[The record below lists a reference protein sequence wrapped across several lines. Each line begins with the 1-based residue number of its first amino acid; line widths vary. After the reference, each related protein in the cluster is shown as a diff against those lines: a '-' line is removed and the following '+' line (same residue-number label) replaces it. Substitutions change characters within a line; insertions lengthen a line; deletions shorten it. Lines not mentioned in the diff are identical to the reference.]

1 MISYQIFCNIFY
13 TVSVFACFI
22 PLLLEIKYD
31 YNVMDGSLQKIF
43 DCHDSTNNNG
53 HVRVKMLFTFA
64 VALGCAYVPNI
75 IIDHFKLIILKENFD
90 VLLFERYLLTIMYL
104 MPSTVVLI
112 LITQQSK
119 HSAIVFICCFRMT
132 FLTIAYI
139 NTTMLFRSIHKNI
152 LSNFNVTLFLVLSIL
167 LGFVPFTYNITICRI
182 IGILYML
189 YILYFSYSYC
199 KNINIKNMFLGNDT
213 NEEIWKESIVFYTI
227 VGICTHILILI
238 ISIIVTNSSAL
249 NNASFN
255 GITLFMINKITTF
268 VLLGCIYNTV
278 PSNNLSI
285 SQNKVTYLRDF
296 IRQLSH
302 EIRTPMSVVQMALGN
317 ISDNFNDKFCVECF
331 NQLTTCQDCLY
342 LFNEIKDGIKDSL
355 ESTEVAVGI
364 LNDCLD
370 IDKISSGLLHCDLI
384 PTSLGK
390 FIKKTSRIFYG
401 KSVTKNVVF
410 DYSICEQ
417 QNIIDL
423 VINIDPSKM
432 AQVLRNLLSNALKFT
447 KLGEII
453 KINVK
458 TFYKCESTNKNNK
471 VTPFDIESPEDHNC
485 VRVDVV
491 DNGIGISETNISKIF
506 NESIQINAHRNQ
518 GGGGSGFG
526 LLISK
531 KIIEQHNGN
540 IGVHS
545 DGEGK
550 GTTFWF
556 ELPIYNGIINSRC
569 HDDNSIQNDLSNRR
583 NLIQETSFINSKSE
597 NNIELKCQEIRPETL
612 SNLKPCALIV
622 EDTAI
627 CSKMLAKAFA
637 KCNVETVIKEN
648 GLDAVNE
655 IKENPNKYD
664 IVLMD
669 NKMPIMNGLDAT
681 QEIRRLGFDIPIIGA
696 TGNIMDNEVNEFKE
710 KGANEVLGKP
720 TKNEQI
726 KDILVR
732 YNIINDF

>member
-227 VGICTHILILI
+227 VGICTHMLILI

-278 PSNNLSI
+278 PSNNLSV
-285 SQNKVTYLRDF
+285 SKNKVTYLRDF

-506 NESIQINAHRNQ
+506 NESIQINAQRNQ
-518 GGGGSGFG
+518 GGGGSGFS

-531 KIIEQHNGN
+531 KNIEKKLNFKFDKKNFIITHHPVTLNLKSAIHEVDAILSALKKQQNTKKIFTMPNADADNEIIFKKIKKFCKNSNNNAVFFKSLGQRMYFSIIKNTNLVLGNSSSGIIEVPSLKIPCID
-540 IGVHS
+540 IG
-545 DGEGK
+545 DRQGGRIRGK
-550 GTTFWF
+550 GIIKC
-556 ELPIYNGIINSRC
+556 LPNKKAIASAIKKG
-569 HDDNSIQNDLSNRR
+569 LSK
-583 NLIQETSFINSKSE
+583 SFINNLSFNKNTYEKKDTSKKIL
-597 NNIELKCQEIRPETL
+597 NILIKSNL
-612 SNLKPCALIV
+612 SNILKKQFIDL
-622 EDTAI
+622 
-627 CSKMLAKAFA
+627 
-637 KCNVETVIKEN
+637 
-648 GLDAVNE
+648 
-655 IKENPNKYD
+655 
-664 IVLMD
+664 
-669 NKMPIMNGLDAT
+669 
-681 QEIRRLGFDIPIIGA
+681 
-696 TGNIMDNEVNEFKE
+696 
-710 KGANEVLGKP
+710 
-720 TKNEQI
+720 
-726 KDILVR
+726 
-732 YNIINDF
+732 

>member
-1 MISYQIFCNIFY
+1 MISYQTFCNTLY
-13 TVSVFACFI
+13 TVSLFGCLLPI
-22 PLLLEIKYD
+22 LLEIKYD
-31 YNVMDGSLQKIF
+31 YNVTDGSLQNLF
-43 DCHDSTNNNG
+43 ECHDSTHNNN
-53 HVRVKMLFTFA
+53 HIRFIVLFTFA
-64 VALGCAYVPNI
+64 LALGCAYVPNI
-75 IIDHFKLIILKENFD
+75 IMDHIKLIILKDNFD

-104 MPSTVVLI
+104 IPNIAVLI
-112 LITQQSK
+112 LINNNSK
-119 HSAIVFICCFRMT
+119 YSAIVFICCFRMT
-132 FLTIAYI
+132 FFTIAYV
-139 NTTMLFRSIHKNI
+139 NTRMLFRSIHKNI
-152 LSNFNVTLFLVLSIL
+152 LSNFNVTLFLVLSIILGL
-167 LGFVPFTYNITICRI
+167 LPFTYNITICRVVGI
-182 IGILYML
+182 IYLLFVLYVTNS
-189 YILYFSYSYC
+189 YF
-199 KNINIKNMFLGNDT
+199 KHINIRNIFLGNDT
-213 NEEIWKESIVFYTI
+213 SEEMWKECIVFYTVI
-227 VGICTHILILI
+227 GICFHILILI
-238 ISIIVTNSSAL
+238 ISVLISSSTGL
-249 NNASFN
+249 KNASFV

-302 EIRTPMSVVQMALGN
+302 EIRTPMSVVQMGLGN
-317 ISDNFNDKFCVECF
+317 ISDNFNGKFCIECV
-331 NQLTTCQDCLY
+331 NDITTCQDCFS

-355 ESTEVAVGI
+355 ESTEVAIGI

-390 FIKKTSRIFYG
+390 FIQKTSRIFYG

-423 VINIDPSKM
+423 VVNIDPSKM

-447 KLGEII
+447 KSGDNI
-453 KINVK
+453 KIDVK
-458 TFYKCESTNKNNK
+458 TFYKSESTNNNK
-471 VTPFDIESPEDHNC
+471 VTPFDIESPEVHNWI
-485 VRVDVV
+485 RVDVV

-506 NESIQINAHRNQ
+506 NESIQIHAHRNQ

-550 GTTFWF
+550 GSTFWF
-556 ELPIYNGIINSRC
+556 ELPIYNGIV
-569 HDDNSIQNDLSNRR
+569 DNSSNDDVSDENMVSNRI
-583 NLIQETSFINSKSE
+583 NLIQETNFINSKSE
-597 NNIELKCQEIRPETL
+597 NGIELKSQEIRPETL

-637 KCNVETVIKEN
+637 KCNVETVIKKS
-648 GLDAVNE
+648 GSDAVNE
-655 IKENPNKYD
+655 IKENPNKYH

-669 NKMPIMNGLDAT
+669 NKMPVMNGLDAT
-681 QEIRRLGFDIPIIGA
+681 QEIRRLGFDMPIVGA
-696 TGNIMDNEVNEFKE
+696 TGNIMDNEINEFKE

-720 TKNEQI
+720 IKNEQI
-726 KDILVR
+726 KDILIR

>member
-1 MISYQIFCNIFY
+1 MISYQTFCNIFY
-13 TVSVFACFI
+13 TVSIFSCFI
-22 PLLLEIKYD
+22 PILLEIKYD
-31 YNVMDGSLQKIF
+31 YNVTDGSLQKMF
-43 DCHDSTNNNG
+43 DCHDSIHNSK
-53 HVRVKMLFTFA
+53 HIRLIMLFTFA
-64 VALGCAYVPNI
+64 LALGCAYVPNI
-75 IIDHFKLIILKENFD
+75 IIDHIKLIILKENFD

-104 MPSTVVLI
+104 IPNIFVLI

-119 HSAIVFICCFRMT
+119 RSAIVFICCYRMT
-132 FLTIAYI
+132 FFTIAYV
-139 NTTMLFRSIHKNI
+139 NTRMLFRSIHKNI
-152 LSNFNVTLFLVLSIL
+152 LSNRNVSLFLVLSIL
-167 LGFVPFTYNITICRI
+167 LGFIPFTYNINICRV
-182 IGILYML
+182 IGVVYML
-189 YILYFSYSYC
+189 FVLYITRLYC
-199 KNINIKNMFLGNDT
+199 KNINIKYMFLGNDT
-213 NEEIWKESIVFYTI
+213 NEEIWKECVVFYTI
-227 VGICTHILILI
+227 LGICTHMLILI
-238 ISIIVTNSSAL
+238 ISILISSSTGL
-249 NNASFN
+249 KNASFV
-255 GITLFMINKITTF
+255 GITSFMINKMITF
-268 VLLGCIYNTV
+268 VLFGCIYSTI
-278 PSNNLSI
+278 PGNNLSV
-285 SQNKVTYLRDF
+285 SKNKVTYLRDF

-331 NQLTTCQDCLY
+331 NQLTTCKNCLY

-390 FIKKTSRIFYG
+390 FIQKTSRIFYG
-401 KSVTKNVVF
+401 KSVTKNVIF
-410 DYSICEQ
+410 DYSICQQ

-423 VINIDPSKM
+423 IVNIDPSKM
-432 AQVLRNLLSNALKFT
+432 AQVLRNLLSNSLKFT
-447 KLGEII
+447 KSGENI

-458 TFYKCESTNKNNK
+458 TFYKCESKKNNK
-471 VTPFDIESPEDHNC
+471 VTPFDIESPEYHNW
-485 VRVDVV
+485 VRVDLV

-506 NESIQINAHRNQ
+506 NKSIQIDAHRNQ
-518 GGGGSGFG
+518 AGGGSGFG

-531 KIIEQHNGN
+531 KIIQQHNGN
-540 IGVHS
+540 IGVQS

-550 GTTFWF
+550 GSTFWF
-556 ELPIYNGIINSRC
+556 ELPIYNGIINNSS
-569 HDDNSIQNDLSNRR
+569 HDDNSIQSDILSNRI
-583 NLIQETSFINSKSE
+583 NLIQETNAINSKSE
-597 NNIELKCQEIRPETL
+597 NGIELKSQEIRPETL

-627 CSKMLAKAFA
+627 CSKFLAKAFE

-669 NKMPIMNGLDAT
+669 NKMPVMNGLDAT
-681 QEIRRLGFDIPIIGA
+681 QEIRRLSFDMPIVGA
-696 TGNIMDNEVNEFKE
+696 TGNIMDNEINEFKE

-720 TKNEQI
+720 IKNEHI

>member
-1 MISYQIFCNIFY
+1 MISYQTFCNTLY
-13 TVSVFACFI
+13 TVSLFACLLPI
-22 PLLLEIKYD
+22 LLEIKYG
-31 YNVMDGSLQKIF
+31 YNVTDGSLQKMF
-43 DCHDSTNNNG
+43 DCHDSIHNNK
-53 HVRVKMLFTFA
+53 HIRLIMLFTFA
-64 VALGCAYVPNI
+64 LALGCAYLPNI
-75 IIDHFKLIILKENFD
+75 IIDHIKLIILKENFD

-104 MPSTVVLI
+104 IPNIFVLI

-132 FLTIAYI
+132 FFTIAYV
-139 NTTMLFRSIHKNI
+139 NTRMLLRSIHKNI
-152 LSNFNVTLFLVLSIL
+152 LSNRNVSLFLVLSIL
-167 LGFVPFTYNITICRI
+167 LGFLPFTYNINICRI
-182 IGILYML
+182 IGVIYML
-189 YILYFSYSYC
+189 FVLYITWLYC
-199 KNINIKNMFLGNDT
+199 KSVNIKNMFLGNDT
-213 NEEIWKESIVFYTI
+213 SDEMWKECIVFYTI
-227 VGICTHILILI
+227 LGICIHILILI
-238 ISIIVTNSSAL
+238 ISVLITSSSGL
-249 NNASFN
+249 KNASFV
-255 GITLFMINKITTF
+255 GITSFMINKMITF
-268 VLLGCIYNTV
+268 VLFGCIYSTI
-278 PSNNLSI
+278 PGNNLSI
-285 SQNKVTYLRDF
+285 SQNKITYLRDF

-302 EIRTPMSVVQMALGN
+302 EIRTPMSVVQMGLGN
-317 ISDNFNDKFCVECF
+317 ISDNFNGKFCVECV
-331 NQLTTCQDCLY
+331 NNMTTCQDCFF

-390 FIKKTSRIFYG
+390 FIQKTSRIFYG

-410 DYSICEQ
+410 DYSICQQ

-423 VINIDPSKM
+423 VVNVDPSKM

-447 KLGEII
+447 KSGDNI

-458 TFYKCESTNKNNK
+458 TFYKSESTNNNNK
-471 VTPFDIESPEDHNC
+471 VTPFDIESPELHNWI
-485 VRVDVV
+485 RVDVV

-506 NESIQINAHRNQ
+506 NKSIQIDAHRNQ

-556 ELPIYNGIINSRC
+556 ELPIYNGII
-569 HDDNSIQNDLSNRR
+569 DNSCQDDVSSENMVSNRR
-583 NLIQETSFINSKSE
+583 NLIQETNFVYSKSE
-597 NNIELKCQEIRPETL
+597 NGIELKSQEIRPETL

-669 NKMPIMNGLDAT
+669 NKMPVMNGLDAT
-681 QEIRRLGFDIPIIGA
+681 EEIRRLSFDMPIVGA
-696 TGNIMDNEVNEFKE
+696 TGNIMDNEINEFKE

-720 TKNEQI
+720 IKNEQI
-726 KDILVR
+726 KDILIR
-732 YNIINDF
+732 YSIINDF